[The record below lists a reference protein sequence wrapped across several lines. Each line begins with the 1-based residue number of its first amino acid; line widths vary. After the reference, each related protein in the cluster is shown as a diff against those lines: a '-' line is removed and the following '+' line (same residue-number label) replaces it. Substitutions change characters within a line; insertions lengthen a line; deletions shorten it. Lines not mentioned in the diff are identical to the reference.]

1 MMTKARQHW
10 LSKHNT
16 GFCATGKM
24 MQRRQ
29 QQRTAKCPRCE
40 ECEVED
46 TEHVLKC
53 QSTEAKEKWNEG
65 MVVLYKYMLDDG
77 TAFDIANAIRDSL
90 QAWYSDEAAPNLETH
105 SPTLQQAIT
114 NQKRIGWKNLLEG
127 LPAQG
132 WAEAQEEEFVRFSS
146 KRSGRRWHHS

>member
-1 MMTKARQHW
+1 
-10 LSKHNT
+10 
-16 GFCATGKM
+16 
-24 MQRRQ
+24 
-29 QQRTAKCPRCE
+29 
-40 ECEVED
+40 
-46 TEHVLKC
+46 
-53 QSTEAKEKWNEG
+53 